1 MKLVK
6 YFLQKKAVTI
16 LLLVLILAGGL
27 FSYIKMGKLEDAPFT
42 IKQALVLTPYPGASP
57 SEVQSQVTDVL
68 EESIQSLGELYYLK
82 TENRTGLSK
91 ITVYVKKEI
100 RADEMQQLWDKLRRK
115 VNDVQSKLP
124 AGAGPSVVNDDFGD
138 VLGVFYGLTGKS
150 HTYRELEDEA
160 KIIKNELLKI
170 KDVAK
175 IEIYG
180 IQTPTIDVS
189 VSPSVMA
196 QSGITTSDIARAFE
210 AQNKVVDAGGIDAG
224 QNRLRIESTGNFYS
238 LDDIRNLTI
247 VSRSGEH
254 FRLADIAQIEE
265 SYQTPASNLM
275 RIDGNP
281 AIGIAIST
289 VPTGNVV
296 DMAEA
301 VKKRIDELSQSMPEG
316 YELTSIYDQG
326 YESAVANQGFVLNL
340 IISVLTV
347 IAILLF
353 FIGFKNG
360 TLIGSGLIFSIF
372 ATLIVMMACGIALQ
386 RMSLVAII
394 IAMGMLVDNAIVVS
408 DSALINMERGM
419 RKRVAI
425 MQACSTTALPLLA
438 ATVIA
443 ILTFLPIYYSP
454 HITGELLSSLVVVIG
469 VSLMFSWVFALT
481 QTPFF
486 IQEFVRRPRPEELKA
501 ALFDGKYYNRFRNA
515 LHWVLRHRSVTI
527 GSLAIM
533 LILSAWSF
541 KFIPK
546 VFVPALEK
554 QYFTVDMWL
563 PEGTNINET
572 DRMASSLAD
581 YIRGHEETEM
591 VSTYIGRTPPR
602 YYLSNVSFGPQS
614 NYAQI
619 LVKCK
624 TSKDSK
630 ELHALLQD
638 SIRQK
643 YPEALIK
650 VNKFELSPLT
660 EAVIEARFLGPDP
673 AVLDSLAGKAIE
685 IMRRNPK
692 VADARN
698 EWGNMSLMI
707 RPVYD
712 PVKAGALGITKAQM
726 MQSVKS
732 ISDGT
737 PVGIYRD
744 NEKKVPVLLKSEGV
758 HITDERSLGDFSVW
772 NGEHSAPLSQVTEKI
787 ETTWEFPQIRTYNR
801 QLSMAAMC
809 GVKPG
814 HTMAEVHGEI
824 RKEIEEIELPEGYT
838 FFWDAQYK
846 DQGEAMQAIAK
857 FFPLAFLMLIVI
869 LVALFS
875 NFRQP
880 VIILCILPLSLIG
893 VAIGMLLTGFDF
905 GFFPIAGWLG
915 LLGMII
921 KNVIVLLDEI
931 NIQRRNG
938 IAPYTAIIEATVSR
952 TRPVLMAATTTI
964 LGMVP
969 LLFDIAFGGMAAT
982 IIFGLTFAT
991 LLTLFV
997 TPALYA
1003 MFYKIKSNSKY
1014 ASYEKN

>member
-6 YFLQKKAVTI
+6 YFLSKKPVTI
-16 LLLVLILAGGL
+16 LLLVLVLAGGL
-27 FSYIKMGKLEDAPFT
+27 LAYVKMGKLEDAPFT

-68 EESIQSLGELYYLK
+68 EESIQALGELYYLK
-82 TENRTGLSK
+82 TENRAGLSK
-91 ITVYVKKEI
+91 ITVYVKKET

-115 VNDVQSKLP
+115 VSDVQSKLP
-124 AGAGPSVVNDDFGD
+124 EGAGPSVVNDDFGD
-138 VLGVFYGLTGKS
+138 VLGVFYGLTGS
-150 HTYRELEDEA
+150 GHSYRELEDEA
-160 KIIKNELLKI
+160 KLIKNEILKV

-175 IEIYG
+175 VEIYG
-180 IQTPTIDVS
+180 TQTPTIDIS

-196 QSGITTSDIARAFE
+196 RSGITMADIARAFE
-210 AQNKVVDAGGIDAG
+210 AQNKVVDAGGIDVG
-224 QNRLRIESTGNFYS
+224 SNRLRIESTGNFYS
-238 LDDIRNLTI
+238 LNDIRNLTI
-247 VSRSGEH
+247 VSRTGEH
-254 FRLADIAQIEE
+254 FRLADITRIEE

-275 RIDGNP
+275 RINGQP
-281 AIGIAIST
+281 AVGIAIST

-296 DMAEA
+296 DMAAA
-301 VKKRIDELSQSMPEG
+301 VKESLQQMSGSMPEG
-316 YELTSIYDQG
+316 FELVTLYDQG
-326 YESAVANQGFVLNL
+326 YESAVANQGFILNL

-347 IAILLF
+347 VAILLF

-360 TLIGSGLIFSIF
+360 LLIGSGLVFSIF
-372 ATLIVMMACGIALQ
+372 ATLIVMLCTDIALQ
-386 RMSLVAII
+386 RMSLAAII

-408 DSALINMERGM
+408 DSALVNMQRGM

-425 MQACSTTALPLLA
+425 MRACSSTALPLLA

-443 ILTFLPIYYSP
+443 ILTFLPIYFSP
-454 HITGELLSSLVVVIG
+454 HITGELLSSLVIVIG

-486 IQEFVRRPRPEELKA
+486 IQEFVRRPRPEELKS
-501 ALFDGKYYNRFRNA
+501 ALFDGKYYNMFRRS
-515 LHWVLRHRSVTI
+515 LHWVIKHRYATI
-527 GSLAIM
+527 ACMVL
-533 LILSAWSF
+533 LLVLSAWSF

-546 VFVPALEK
+546 VFVPALDK
-554 QYFTVDMWL
+554 QYFTVDVWL
-563 PEGTNINET
+563 PEGSNIDET
-572 DRMASSLAD
+572 GKLAEEMAE
-581 YIRGHEETEM
+581 YIRTHGEAEM
-591 VSTYIGRTPPR
+591 VSTFIGRTPPR
-602 YYLSNVSFGPQS
+602 YYLSNVAFGPQS
-614 NYAQI
+614 NYTQL
-619 LVKCK
+619 LVKCH
-624 TSKDSK
+624 TSEESRR
-630 ELHALLQD
+630 LNAALQD
-638 SIRQK
+638 SIRLK
-643 YPEALIK
+643 FPGPLIK

-673 AVLDSLAGKAIE
+673 AVLDSLVGQAIE

-698 EWGNMSLMI
+698 EWGNMALML

-712 PVKAGALGITKAQM
+712 PVKAGELGITKAQM

-732 ISDGT
+732 ISDGV

-744 NEKKVPVLLKSEGV
+744 NEKKVPVLLKSEGYD
-758 HITDERSLGDFSVW
+758 ITDAASLGNFSVW
-772 NGEHSAPLSQVTEKI
+772 NGERSAPLSQVTERI
-787 ETTWEFPQIRTYNR
+787 ETTWEFPQMRTYNR

-824 RKEIEEIELPEGYT
+824 RSEIEAMPLPPGYT
-838 FFWDAQYK
+838 FFWDSQYK
-846 DQGEAMQAIAK
+846 DQGEAMEAIAK
-857 FFPLAFLMLIVI
+857 YFPLAFLMLIVI
-869 LVALFS
+869 LVALFG

-880 VIILCILPLSLIG
+880 IIILCILPLSLIG
-893 VAIGMLLTGFDF
+893 VAVGMLLTGFDF

-921 KNVIVLLDEI
+921 KNVIVLIDEI
-931 NIQRRNG
+931 NIQRREG
-938 IAPYTAIIEATVSR
+938 VPAYTAVIESTVSR

-997 TPALYA
+997 TPALYIL
-1003 MFYKIKSNSKY
+1003 FYRIKINK
-1014 ASYEKN
+1014 

>member
-1 MKLVK
+1 MKLIK
-6 YFLQKKAVTI
+6 YFLQKKQVT
-16 LLLVLILAGGL
+16 LLLLFLILAGGL
-27 FSYIKMGKLEDAPFT
+27 FAYVKMGKLEDAPFT

-57 SEVQSQVTDVL
+57 SEVQQQVTDVL

-82 TENRTGLSK
+82 TENRAGLSK

-138 VLGVFYGLTGKS
+138 VLGVFYGLTGEGKS
-150 HTYRELEDEA
+150 FRELEDQA
-160 KIIKNELLKI
+160 KLIKNNLLKV

-175 IEIYG
+175 VEIYG
-180 IQTPTIDVS
+180 VQTPTIDVI

-196 QSGITTSDIARAFE
+196 RSGITTADIARAFD
-210 AQNKVVDAGGIDAG
+210 AQNKVVDAGGIEAG
-224 QNRLRIESTGNFYS
+224 TNRIRIESTGNFYS
-238 LDDIRNLTI
+238 LDDLRDLTI
-247 VSRSGEH
+247 VSRTGEH
-254 FRLADIAQIEE
+254 FRLADIARIEE
-265 SYQTPASNLM
+265 GYQTPPANFM
-275 RIDGNP
+275 RMNGEP
-281 AIGIAIST
+281 AVGIAVST

-296 DMAEA
+296 DMAAA
-301 VKKRIDELSQSMPEG
+301 VKERIDWFSAEMPE
-316 YELTSIYDQG
+316 EFDLVSVYDQG
-326 YESAVANQGFVLNL
+326 YESDVANQGFILNL
-340 IISVLTV
+340 IISVITV
-347 IAILLF
+347 VAILLF

-360 TLIGSGLIFSIF
+360 ILIGSGLVFSIF
-372 ATLIVMMACGIALQ
+372 ATLIVMLAYGIALQ
-386 RMSLVAII
+386 RMSLAAII

-408 DSALINMERGM
+408 DSALVNMQRGM

-425 MQACSTTALPLLA
+425 MRACSSTAMPLLA
-438 ATVIA
+438 ATIIA

-486 IQEFVRRPRPEELKA
+486 IQEFVRRPRTEDLKA
-501 ALFDGKYYNRFRNA
+501 ELFGGKYYDWFRRSLRMA
-515 LHWVLRHRSVTI
+515 IRWRYAVVGAMVVLMMV
-527 GSLAIM
+527 
-533 LILSAWSF
+533 SAWSF

-546 VFVPALEK
+546 VFVPALDK
-554 QYFTVDMWL
+554 QYFTLDMWL
-563 PEGTNINET
+563 PEGTRIEET
-572 DRMASSLAD
+572 DRIAADMAD
-581 YIRGHEETEM
+581 YIQSVGQTEM

-614 NYAQI
+614 NYAQL
-619 LVKCK
+619 LVKC
-624 TSKDSK
+624 TSSK
-630 ELHALLQD
+630 ESRALHAFLQD
-638 SIRQK
+638 SIHTK
-643 YPEALIK
+643 YPESLIK

-673 AVLDSLAGKAIE
+673 AVLDSLTGVAIE
-685 IMRRNPK
+685 VMRRNPK
-692 VADARN
+692 VANARN
-698 EWGNMSLMI
+698 EWGNRSLMI

-712 PVKAGALGITKAQM
+712 PVKAGALGITKASM
-726 MQSVKS
+726 MESVKS
-732 ISDGT
+732 VVDGT

-744 NEKKVPVLLKSEGV
+744 EERKVPVLLKSDEV
-758 HITDERSLGDFSVW
+758 AITDASSLSDFSVW
-772 NGEHSAPLSQVTEKI
+772 NGDRSAPLSQVTERI
-787 ETTWEFPQIRTYNR
+787 ETTWEYPQIRTYNR

-809 GVKPG
+809 GVKQG
-814 HTMAEVHGEI
+814 YTMAETHNEI
-824 RKEIEEIELPEGYT
+824 RQEIEAIQLPEGYT

-857 FFPLAFLMLIVI
+857 FFPLAFLMLIVV
-869 LVALFS
+869 LVALFG

-880 VIILCILPLSLIG
+880 LIILCVLPLSIIG
-893 VAIGMLLTGFDF
+893 IAIGLLLTGFDF

-931 NIQRRNG
+931 NVQRRDG
-938 IAPYTAIIEATVSR
+938 AQPYKAVVEATVSR

-991 LLTLFV
+991 MLTLFV
-997 TPALYA
+997 TPALYVL
-1003 MFYKIKSNSKY
+1003 FYKVKD
-1014 ASYEKN
+1014 E

>member
-6 YFLQKKAVTI
+6 YFLSKKPVTI
-16 LLLVLILAGGL
+16 LLLVLVLAGGL
-27 FSYIKMGKLEDAPFT
+27 LAYVKMGKLEDAPFT

-68 EESIQSLGELYYLK
+68 EESIQALGELYYLK
-82 TENRTGLSK
+82 TENRAGLSK
-91 ITVYVKKEI
+91 ITVYVKKET

-115 VNDVQSKLP
+115 VSDVQSKLP
-124 AGAGPSVVNDDFGD
+124 EGAGPSVVNDDFGD
-138 VLGVFYGLTGKS
+138 VLGVFYGLTGS
-150 HTYRELEDEA
+150 GHSYRELEDEA
-160 KIIKNELLKI
+160 KLIKNEILKV

-175 IEIYG
+175 VEIYG
-180 IQTPTIDVS
+180 TQTPTIDIS

-196 QSGITTSDIARAFE
+196 RSGITMADIARAFE
-210 AQNKVVDAGGIDAG
+210 AQNKVVDAGGIDVG
-224 QNRLRIESTGNFYS
+224 SNRLRIESTGNFYS

-247 VSRSGEH
+247 VSRTGEH
-254 FRLADIAQIEE
+254 FRLADITRIEE
-265 SYQTPASNLM
+265 SYQTPANNLM
-275 RIDGNP
+275 RINGQP
-281 AIGIAIST
+281 AVGIAIST

-296 DMAEA
+296 DMAAA
-301 VKKRIDELSQSMPEG
+301 VKESLQQMSGSMPEG
-316 YELTSIYDQG
+316 FELVTLYDQG
-326 YESAVANQGFVLNL
+326 YESAVANQGFILNL

-347 IAILLF
+347 VAILLF

-360 TLIGSGLIFSIF
+360 LLIGSGLVFSIF
-372 ATLIVMMACGIALQ
+372 ATLIVMLCTDIALQ
-386 RMSLVAII
+386 RMSLAAII

-408 DSALINMERGM
+408 DSALVNMQRGM

-425 MQACSTTALPLLA
+425 MRACSSTALPLLA

-443 ILTFLPIYYSP
+443 ILTFLPIYFSP
-454 HITGELLSSLVVVIG
+454 HITGELLSSLVIVIG

-486 IQEFVRRPRPEELKA
+486 IQEFVRRPRPEELKS
-501 ALFDGKYYNRFRNA
+501 ALFDGKYYNMFRRS
-515 LHWVLRHRSVTI
+515 LRWVIKHRYATI
-527 GSLAIM
+527 ACMVL
-533 LILSAWSF
+533 LLVLSAWSF

-546 VFVPALEK
+546 VFVPALDK
-554 QYFTVDMWL
+554 QYFTVDVWL
-563 PEGTNINET
+563 PEGSNIDET
-572 DRMASSLAD
+572 GKLAEEMAA
-581 YIRGHEETEM
+581 YIRTHGEAEM
-591 VSTYIGRTPPR
+591 VSTFIGRTPPR
-602 YYLSNVSFGPQS
+602 YYLSNVAFGPQS
-614 NYAQI
+614 NYTQL
-619 LVKCK
+619 LVKCH
-624 TSKDSK
+624 TSEESRR
-630 ELHALLQD
+630 LNAALQD
-638 SIRQK
+638 SIRLK
-643 YPEALIK
+643 FPGPLIK

-673 AVLDSLAGKAIE
+673 AVLDSLVGQAIE

-698 EWGNMSLMI
+698 EWGNMALML

-712 PVKAGALGITKAQM
+712 PVKAGELGITKAQM

-732 ISDGT
+732 ISDGV

-744 NEKKVPVLLKSEGV
+744 NEKKVPVLLKSEGYD
-758 HITDERSLGDFSVW
+758 ITDAASLGNFSVW
-772 NGEHSAPLSQVTEKI
+772 NGERSAPLSQVTERI
-787 ETTWEFPQIRTYNR
+787 ETTWEFPQMRTYNR

-824 RKEIEEIELPEGYT
+824 RSEIEAMPLPPGYT
-838 FFWDAQYK
+838 FFWDSQYK
-846 DQGEAMQAIAK
+846 DQGEAMEAIAK
-857 FFPLAFLMLIVI
+857 YFPLAFLMLIVI
-869 LVALFS
+869 LVALFG

-880 VIILCILPLSLIG
+880 IIILCILPLSLIG
-893 VAIGMLLTGFDF
+893 VAVGMLLTGFDF

-921 KNVIVLLDEI
+921 KNVIVLIDEI
-931 NIQRRNG
+931 NIQRREG
-938 IAPYTAIIEATVSR
+938 VPAYTAVIESTVSR

-997 TPALYA
+997 TPALYIL
-1003 MFYKIKSNSKY
+1003 FYRIKINK
-1014 ASYEKN
+1014 

>member
-6 YFLQKKAVTI
+6 YFLSKKPVTI
-16 LLLVLILAGGL
+16 LLLVLVLAGGL
-27 FSYIKMGKLEDAPFT
+27 LAYVKMGKLEDAPFT

-68 EESIQSLGELYYLK
+68 EESIQALGELYYLK
-82 TENRTGLSK
+82 TENRAGLSK
-91 ITVYVKKEI
+91 ITVYVKKET

-115 VNDVQSKLP
+115 VSDVQSKLP
-124 AGAGPSVVNDDFGD
+124 EGAGPSVVNDDFGD
-138 VLGVFYGLTGKS
+138 VLGVFYGLTGS
-150 HTYRELEDEA
+150 GHSYRELEDEA
-160 KIIKNELLKI
+160 KLIKNEILKV

-175 IEIYG
+175 VEIYG
-180 IQTPTIDVS
+180 TQTPTIDIS

-196 QSGITTSDIARAFE
+196 RSGITMADIARAFE
-210 AQNKVVDAGGIDAG
+210 AQNKVVDAGGIDVG
-224 QNRLRIESTGNFYS
+224 SNRLRIESTGNFYS

-247 VSRSGEH
+247 VSRTGEH
-254 FRLADIAQIEE
+254 FRLADITRIEE

-275 RIDGNP
+275 RINGQP
-281 AIGIAIST
+281 AVGIAIST

-296 DMAEA
+296 DMAAA
-301 VKKRIDELSQSMPEG
+301 VKESLQQMSGSMPEG
-316 YELTSIYDQG
+316 FELVTLYDQG
-326 YESAVANQGFVLNL
+326 YESAVANQGFILNL

-347 IAILLF
+347 VAILLF

-360 TLIGSGLIFSIF
+360 LLIGSGLVFSIF
-372 ATLIVMMACGIALQ
+372 ATLIVMLCTDIALQ
-386 RMSLVAII
+386 RMSLAAII

-408 DSALINMERGM
+408 DSALVNMQRGM

-425 MQACSTTALPLLA
+425 MRACSSTALPLLA

-443 ILTFLPIYYSP
+443 ILTFLPIYFSP
-454 HITGELLSSLVVVIG
+454 HITGELLSSLVIVIG

-486 IQEFVRRPRPEELKA
+486 IQEFVRRPRPEELKS
-501 ALFDGKYYNRFRNA
+501 ALFDGKYYNMFRRS
-515 LHWVLRHRSVTI
+515 LHWVIKHRYATI
-527 GSLAIM
+527 ACMVL
-533 LILSAWSF
+533 LLVLSAWSF

-546 VFVPALEK
+546 VFVPALDK
-554 QYFTVDMWL
+554 QYFTVDVWL
-563 PEGTNINET
+563 PEGSNIDET
-572 DRMASSLAD
+572 GKLAEEMAE
-581 YIRGHEETEM
+581 YIRTHGEAEM
-591 VSTYIGRTPPR
+591 VSTFIGRTPPR
-602 YYLSNVSFGPQS
+602 YYLSNVAFGPQS
-614 NYAQI
+614 NYTQL
-619 LVKCK
+619 LVKCH
-624 TSKDSK
+624 TSEESRR
-630 ELHALLQD
+630 LNAALQD
-638 SIRQK
+638 SIRLK
-643 YPEALIK
+643 FPGPLIK

-673 AVLDSLAGKAIE
+673 AVLDSLVGQAIE

-698 EWGNMSLMI
+698 EWGNMALML

-712 PVKAGALGITKAQM
+712 PVKAGELGITKAQM

-732 ISDGT
+732 ISDGV

-744 NEKKVPVLLKSEGV
+744 NEKKVPVLLKSEGYD
-758 HITDERSLGDFSVW
+758 ITDAASLGNFSVW
-772 NGEHSAPLSQVTEKI
+772 NGERSAPLSQVTERI
-787 ETTWEFPQIRTYNR
+787 ETTWEFPQMRTYNR

-824 RKEIEEIELPEGYT
+824 RSEIEAMPLPPGYT
-838 FFWDAQYK
+838 FFWDSQYK
-846 DQGEAMQAIAK
+846 DQGEAMEAIAK
-857 FFPLAFLMLIVI
+857 YFPLAFLMLIVI
-869 LVALFS
+869 LVALFG

-880 VIILCILPLSLIG
+880 IIILCILPLSLIG
-893 VAIGMLLTGFDF
+893 VAVGMLLTGFDF

>member
-6 YFLQKKAVTI
+6 YFLSKKPVTI
-16 LLLVLILAGGL
+16 LLLVLVLAGGL
-27 FSYIKMGKLEDAPFT
+27 LAYVKMGKLEDAPFT

-68 EESIQSLGELYYLK
+68 EESIQALGELYYLK
-82 TENRTGLSK
+82 TENRAGLSK
-91 ITVYVKKEI
+91 ITVYVKKET

-115 VNDVQSKLP
+115 VSDVQSKLP
-124 AGAGPSVVNDDFGD
+124 EGAGPSVVNDDFGD
-138 VLGVFYGLTGKS
+138 VLGVFYGLTGS
-150 HTYRELEDEA
+150 GHSYRELEDEA
-160 KIIKNELLKI
+160 KLIKNEILKV

-175 IEIYG
+175 VEIYG
-180 IQTPTIDVS
+180 TQTPTIDIS

-196 QSGITTSDIARAFE
+196 RSGITMADIARAFE
-210 AQNKVVDAGGIDAG
+210 AQNKVVDAGGIDVG
-224 QNRLRIESTGNFYS
+224 SNRLRIESTGNFYS

-247 VSRSGEH
+247 VSRTGEH
-254 FRLADIAQIEE
+254 FRLADITRIEE

-275 RIDGNP
+275 RINGQP
-281 AIGIAIST
+281 AVGIAIST

-296 DMAEA
+296 DMAAA
-301 VKKRIDELSQSMPEG
+301 VKESLQQMSGSMPEG
-316 YELTSIYDQG
+316 FELVTLYDQG
-326 YESAVANQGFVLNL
+326 YESAVANQGFILNL

-347 IAILLF
+347 VAILLF

-360 TLIGSGLIFSIF
+360 LLIGSGLVFSIF
-372 ATLIVMMACGIALQ
+372 ATLIVMLCTDIALQ
-386 RMSLVAII
+386 RMSLAAII

-408 DSALINMERGM
+408 DSALVNMQRGM

-425 MQACSTTALPLLA
+425 MRACSSTALPLLA

-443 ILTFLPIYYSP
+443 ILTFLPIYFSP
-454 HITGELLSSLVVVIG
+454 HITGELLSSLVIVIG

-486 IQEFVRRPRPEELKA
+486 IQEFVRRPRPEELKS
-501 ALFDGKYYNRFRNA
+501 ALFDGKYYNMFRRS
-515 LHWVLRHRSVTI
+515 LHWVIKHRYATI
-527 GSLAIM
+527 ACMVL
-533 LILSAWSF
+533 LLVLSAWSF

-546 VFVPALEK
+546 VFVPALDK
-554 QYFTVDMWL
+554 QYFTVDVWL
-563 PEGTNINET
+563 PEGSNIDET
-572 DRMASSLAD
+572 GKLAEEMAE
-581 YIRGHEETEM
+581 YIRTHGEAEM
-591 VSTYIGRTPPR
+591 VSTFIGRTPPR
-602 YYLSNVSFGPQS
+602 YYLSNVAFGPQS
-614 NYAQI
+614 NYTQL
-619 LVKCK
+619 LVKCH
-624 TSKDSK
+624 TSEESRR
-630 ELHALLQD
+630 LNAALQD
-638 SIRQK
+638 SIRLK
-643 YPEALIK
+643 FPGPLIK

-673 AVLDSLAGKAIE
+673 AVLDSLVGQAIE

-698 EWGNMSLMI
+698 EWGNMALML

-712 PVKAGALGITKAQM
+712 PVKAGELGITKAQM

-732 ISDGT
+732 ISDGV
-737 PVGIYRD
+737 PVGIYMD
-744 NEKKVPVLLKSEGV
+744 NEKKVPVLLKSEGYD
-758 HITDERSLGDFSVW
+758 ITDAASLGNFSVW
-772 NGEHSAPLSQVTEKI
+772 NGERSAPLSQVTERI
-787 ETTWEFPQIRTYNR
+787 ETTWEFPQMRTYNR

-824 RKEIEEIELPEGYT
+824 RSEIEAMPLPPGYT
-838 FFWDAQYK
+838 FFWDSQYK
-846 DQGEAMQAIAK
+846 DQGEAMEAIAK
-857 FFPLAFLMLIVI
+857 YFPLAFLMLIVI
-869 LVALFS
+869 LVALFG

-880 VIILCILPLSLIG
+880 IIILCILPLSLIG
-893 VAIGMLLTGFDF
+893 VAVGMLLTGFDF

-921 KNVIVLLDEI
+921 KNVIVLIDEI
-931 NIQRRNG
+931 NIQRREG
-938 IAPYTAIIEATVSR
+938 VPAYTAVIESTVSR

-997 TPALYA
+997 TPALYIL
-1003 MFYKIKSNSKY
+1003 FYRIKINK
-1014 ASYEKN
+1014 

>member
-6 YFLQKKAVTI
+6 YFLSKKPVTI
-16 LLLVLILAGGL
+16 LLLVLVLAGGL
-27 FSYIKMGKLEDAPFT
+27 LAYVKMGKLEDAPFT

-68 EESIQSLGELYYLK
+68 EESIQALGELYYLK
-82 TENRTGLSK
+82 TENRAGLSK
-91 ITVYVKKEI
+91 ITVYVKKET

-115 VNDVQSKLP
+115 VSDVQSKLP
-124 AGAGPSVVNDDFGD
+124 EGAGPSVVNDDFGD
-138 VLGVFYGLTGKS
+138 VLGVFYGLTGS
-150 HTYRELEDEA
+150 GHSYRELEDEA
-160 KIIKNELLKI
+160 KLIKNEILKV

-175 IEIYG
+175 VEIYG
-180 IQTPTIDVS
+180 TQTPTIDIS

-196 QSGITTSDIARAFE
+196 RSGITMADIARAFE
-210 AQNKVVDAGGIDAG
+210 AQNKVVDAGGIDVG
-224 QNRLRIESTGNFYS
+224 SNRLRIESTGNFYS

-247 VSRSGEH
+247 VSRTGEH
-254 FRLADIAQIEE
+254 FRLADITRIEE

-275 RIDGNP
+275 RINGQP
-281 AIGIAIST
+281 AVGIAIST

-296 DMAEA
+296 DMAAA
-301 VKKRIDELSQSMPEG
+301 VKESLQQMSGSMPEG
-316 YELTSIYDQG
+316 FELVTLYDQG
-326 YESAVANQGFVLNL
+326 YESAVANQGFILNL

-347 IAILLF
+347 VAILLF

-360 TLIGSGLIFSIF
+360 LLIGSGLVFSIF
-372 ATLIVMMACGIALQ
+372 ATLIVMLCTDIALQ
-386 RMSLVAII
+386 RMSLAAII

-408 DSALINMERGM
+408 DSALVNMQRGM

-425 MQACSTTALPLLA
+425 MRACSSTALPLLA

-443 ILTFLPIYYSP
+443 ILTFLPIYFSP
-454 HITGELLSSLVVVIG
+454 HITGELLSSLVIVIG

-486 IQEFVRRPRPEELKA
+486 IQEFVRRPRPEELKST
-501 ALFDGKYYNRFRNA
+501 LFDGKYYNMFRRS
-515 LHWVLRHRSVTI
+515 LHWVIKHRYATI
-527 GSLAIM
+527 ACMVL
-533 LILSAWSF
+533 LLVLSAWSS

-546 VFVPALEK
+546 VFVPALDK
-554 QYFTVDMWL
+554 QYFTVDVWL
-563 PEGTNINET
+563 PEGSNIDET
-572 DRMASSLAD
+572 GKLAEEMAA
-581 YIRGHEETEM
+581 YIRTHGEAEM
-591 VSTYIGRTPPR
+591 VSTFIGRTPPR
-602 YYLSNVSFGPQS
+602 YYLSNVAFGPQS
-614 NYAQI
+614 NYTQL
-619 LVKCK
+619 LVKCH
-624 TSKDSK
+624 TSEESRR
-630 ELHALLQD
+630 LNAALQD
-638 SIRQK
+638 SIRLK
-643 YPEALIK
+643 FPGPLIK

-673 AVLDSLAGKAIE
+673 AVLDSLVGQAIE

-698 EWGNMSLMI
+698 EWGNMALML

-712 PVKAGALGITKAQM
+712 PVKAGELGITKAQM

-732 ISDGT
+732 ISDGV

-744 NEKKVPVLLKSEGV
+744 NEKKVPVLLKSEGYD
-758 HITDERSLGDFSVW
+758 ITDAASLGNFSVW
-772 NGEHSAPLSQVTEKI
+772 NGERSAPLSQVTERI
-787 ETTWEFPQIRTYNR
+787 ETTWEFPQMRTYNR

-824 RKEIEEIELPEGYT
+824 RSEIEAMPLPPGYT
-838 FFWDAQYK
+838 FFWDSQYK
-846 DQGEAMQAIAK
+846 DQGEAMEAIAK
-857 FFPLAFLMLIVI
+857 YFPLAFLMLIVI
-869 LVALFS
+869 LVALFG

-880 VIILCILPLSLIG
+880 IIILCILPLSLIG
-893 VAIGMLLTGFDF
+893 VAVGMLLTGFDF

-921 KNVIVLLDEI
+921 KNVIVLIDEI
-931 NIQRRNG
+931 NIQRREG
-938 IAPYTAIIEATVSR
+938 VPAYTAVIESTVSR

-997 TPALYA
+997 TPALYIL
-1003 MFYKIKSNSKY
+1003 FYRIKINK
-1014 ASYEKN
+1014 

>member
-150 HTYRELEDEA
+150 HTYRELENEA

-386 RMSLVAII
+386 RMSLAAII

-515 LHWVLRHRSVTI
+515 LTL
-527 GSLAIM
+527 GA
-533 LILSAWSF
+533 
-541 KFIPK
+541 
-546 VFVPALEK
+546 
-554 QYFTVDMWL
+554 
-563 PEGTNINET
+563 
-572 DRMASSLAD
+572 
-581 YIRGHEETEM
+581 
-591 VSTYIGRTPPR
+591 PP
-602 YYLSNVSFGPQS
+602 
-614 NYAQI
+614 
-619 LVKCK
+619 
-624 TSKDSK
+624 
-630 ELHALLQD
+630 
-638 SIRQK
+638 
-643 YPEALIK
+643 
-650 VNKFELSPLT
+650 
-660 EAVIEARFLGPDP
+660 
-673 AVLDSLAGKAIE
+673 
-685 IMRRNPK
+685 
-692 VADARN
+692 
-698 EWGNMSLMI
+698 
-707 RPVYD
+707 
-712 PVKAGALGITKAQM
+712 
-726 MQSVKS
+726 
-732 ISDGT
+732 
-737 PVGIYRD
+737 PVGHHR
-744 NEKKVPVLLKSEGV
+744 
-758 HITDERSLGDFSVW
+758 
-772 NGEHSAPLSQVTEKI
+772 
-787 ETTWEFPQIRTYNR
+787 
-801 QLSMAAMC
+801 
-809 GVKPG
+809 
-814 HTMAEVHGEI
+814 
-824 RKEIEEIELPEGYT
+824 
-838 FFWDAQYK
+838 
-846 DQGEAMQAIAK
+846 
-857 FFPLAFLMLIVI
+857 
-869 LVALFS
+869 
-875 NFRQP
+875 
-880 VIILCILPLSLIG
+880 
-893 VAIGMLLTGFDF
+893 LTGHYAD
-905 GFFPIAGWLG
+905 
-915 LLGMII
+915 
-921 KNVIVLLDEI
+921 
-931 NIQRRNG
+931 
-938 IAPYTAIIEATVSR
+938 
-952 TRPVLMAATTTI
+952 
-964 LGMVP
+964 
-969 LLFDIAFGGMAAT
+969 
-982 IIFGLTFAT
+982 T
-991 LLTLFV
+991 LCLEFQI
-997 TPALYA
+997 Y
-1003 MFYKIKSNSKY
+1003 S
-1014 ASYEKN
+1014 

>member
-386 RMSLVAII
+386 RMSLAAII

-515 LHWVLRHRSVTI
+515 LTL
-527 GSLAIM
+527 GA
-533 LILSAWSF
+533 
-541 KFIPK
+541 
-546 VFVPALEK
+546 
-554 QYFTVDMWL
+554 
-563 PEGTNINET
+563 
-572 DRMASSLAD
+572 
-581 YIRGHEETEM
+581 
-591 VSTYIGRTPPR
+591 PP
-602 YYLSNVSFGPQS
+602 
-614 NYAQI
+614 
-619 LVKCK
+619 
-624 TSKDSK
+624 
-630 ELHALLQD
+630 
-638 SIRQK
+638 
-643 YPEALIK
+643 
-650 VNKFELSPLT
+650 
-660 EAVIEARFLGPDP
+660 
-673 AVLDSLAGKAIE
+673 
-685 IMRRNPK
+685 
-692 VADARN
+692 
-698 EWGNMSLMI
+698 
-707 RPVYD
+707 
-712 PVKAGALGITKAQM
+712 
-726 MQSVKS
+726 
-732 ISDGT
+732 
-737 PVGIYRD
+737 PVGHHR
-744 NEKKVPVLLKSEGV
+744 
-758 HITDERSLGDFSVW
+758 
-772 NGEHSAPLSQVTEKI
+772 
-787 ETTWEFPQIRTYNR
+787 
-801 QLSMAAMC
+801 
-809 GVKPG
+809 
-814 HTMAEVHGEI
+814 
-824 RKEIEEIELPEGYT
+824 
-838 FFWDAQYK
+838 
-846 DQGEAMQAIAK
+846 
-857 FFPLAFLMLIVI
+857 
-869 LVALFS
+869 
-875 NFRQP
+875 
-880 VIILCILPLSLIG
+880 
-893 VAIGMLLTGFDF
+893 LTGHYAD
-905 GFFPIAGWLG
+905 
-915 LLGMII
+915 
-921 KNVIVLLDEI
+921 
-931 NIQRRNG
+931 
-938 IAPYTAIIEATVSR
+938 
-952 TRPVLMAATTTI
+952 
-964 LGMVP
+964 
-969 LLFDIAFGGMAAT
+969 
-982 IIFGLTFAT
+982 T
-991 LLTLFV
+991 LCLEFQI
-997 TPALYA
+997 Y
-1003 MFYKIKSNSKY
+1003 S
-1014 ASYEKN
+1014 

>member
-16 LLLVLILAGGL
+16 LLLILILAGGL

-68 EESIQSLGELYYLK
+68 EESIQSMGELYYLK
-82 TENRTGLSK
+82 TENRSGLSK

-115 VNDVQSKLP
+115 VNDVQGKLP
-124 AGAGPSVVNDDFGD
+124 AGAEPSVVNDDFGD
-138 VLGVFYGLTGKS
+138 VLGVFYGLTGNG

-160 KIIKNELLKI
+160 KIIKNELLKV

-175 IEIYG
+175 VEIYG

-196 QSGITTSDIARAFE
+196 QSGVTISDIARAFE

-238 LDDIRNLTI
+238 LDDISNLTI

-254 FRLADIAQIEE
+254 FRLADIAHIEE

-281 AIGIAIST
+281 AIGVAIST

-296 DMAEA
+296 DMAKA
-301 VKKRIDELSQSMPEG
+301 VKDRIDELSQSMPEG

-326 YESAVANQGFVLNL
+326 YESDVANQGFILNL

-360 TLIGSGLIFSIF
+360 ILIGSGLIFSIF

-386 RMSLVAII
+386 RMSLAAII

-425 MQACSTTALPLLA
+425 MRACSATALPLLA

-486 IQEFVRRPRPEELKA
+486 IQEFARRPRPEELKTS
-501 ALFDGKYYNRFRNA
+501 LFDGKYYNHFRNA

-527 GSLAIM
+527 SSLVVM

-546 VFVPALEK
+546 VFVPALDK
-554 QYFTVDMWL
+554 QYFTIDMWL

-581 YIRGHEETEM
+581 YIRGHKETEM

-602 YYLSNVSFGPQS
+602 YYLSNVAFGPQS

-619 LVKCK
+619 LVKCN
-624 TSKDSK
+624 SS
-630 ELHALLQD
+630 EESRQLHTLLQD

-643 YPEALIK
+643 YPEPLIK

-698 EWGNMSLMI
+698 EWGNMNLMI

-758 HITDERSLGDFSVW
+758 HITDAQSLGDFSVW

-787 ETTWEFPQIRTYNR
+787 ETTWEFPQMRTYNR

-824 RKEIEEIELPEGYT
+824 RKEIEAIELPKGYT
-838 FFWDAQYK
+838 FFWDAQHK

-869 LVALFS
+869 LVALFG

-880 VIILCILPLSLIG
+880 VIILCVLPLSLIG
-893 VAIGMLLTGFDF
+893 VAAGMLLTGFDF

-931 NIQRRNG
+931 NIQRRSG
-938 IAPYTAIIEATVSR
+938 IVPYTAIIEATVSR

-969 LLFDIAFGGMAAT
+969 LLFDIAFGGMAAA

-1003 MFYKIKSNSKY
+1003 MFYKIK
-1014 ASYEKN
+1014 

>member
-6 YFLQKKAVTI
+6 YFLQKKSVTL

-57 SEVQSQVTDVL
+57 SEVQSQVTDIL
-68 EESIQSLGELYYLK
+68 EESIQSLSELYYLK
-82 TENRTGLSK
+82 TENRAGLSK
-91 ITVYVKKEI
+91 ITVYVKKET

-124 AGAGPSVVNDDFGD
+124 DGAGPSVVNDDFGD
-138 VLGVFYGLTGKS
+138 VLGVFYGLTGNG

-160 KIIKNELLKI
+160 KIIKNELLKV

-175 IEIYG
+175 VEIYG
-180 IQTPTIDVS
+180 VQTPTIDVS

-196 QSGITTSDIARAFE
+196 QSGITTSDIVRAFE

-275 RIDGNP
+275 RINDQP

-296 DMAEA
+296 DMAKA
-301 VKKRIDELSQSMPEG
+301 VKDRIDKLSQSMPEG

-326 YESAVANQGFVLNL
+326 YESDVANQGFILNL

-386 RMSLVAII
+386 RMSLAAII

-425 MQACSTTALPLLA
+425 MRACSATALPLLA

-501 ALFDGKYYNRFRNA
+501 ALFDGKYYNRFRNS
-515 LHWVLRHRSVTI
+515 LHWVLCHRSVTI
-527 GSLAIM
+527 GSLVVM

-546 VFVPALEK
+546 VFVPALDK

-572 DRMASSLAD
+572 DRMASNLAN

-602 YYLSNVSFGPQS
+602 YYLSNVAFGPQS

-624 TSKDSK
+624 TSQESRK
-630 ELHALLQD
+630 LHALLQD
-638 SIRQK
+638 SIRQQ
-643 YPEALIK
+643 YPEPLIK

-673 AVLDSLAGKAIE
+673 AVLDSLTGKAIE

-707 RPVYD
+707 RPVYY

-732 ISDGT
+732 VSDGT
-737 PVGIYRD
+737 PIGIYRD

-758 HITDERSLGDFSVW
+758 HITDVQSLGDFPVW

-824 RKEIEEIELPEGYT
+824 REEIEAIELPEGYS

-857 FFPLAFLMLIVI
+857 FFPLAFLMLVVI
-869 LVALFS
+869 LVALFG

-880 VIILCILPLSLIG
+880 IIILCILPLSLIG
-893 VAIGMLLTGFDF
+893 VAVGMLLTGFDF

-938 IAPYTAIIEATVSR
+938 VAPYTAVVEATVSR

-991 LLTLFV
+991 LLTLFI
-997 TPALYA
+997 TPTLYA
-1003 MFYKIKSNSKY
+1003 MFYKIK
-1014 ASYEKN
+1014 

>member
-6 YFLQKKAVTI
+6 YFLSKKPVTI
-16 LLLVLILAGGL
+16 LLLVLVLAGGL
-27 FSYIKMGKLEDAPFT
+27 LAYVKMGKLEDAPFT

-68 EESIQSLGELYYLK
+68 EESIQALGELYYLK
-82 TENRTGLSK
+82 TENRAGLSK
-91 ITVYVKKEI
+91 ITVYVKKET

-115 VNDVQSKLP
+115 VSDVQSKLP
-124 AGAGPSVVNDDFGD
+124 EGAGPSVVNDDFGD
-138 VLGVFYGLTGKS
+138 VLGVFYGLTGS
-150 HTYRELEDEA
+150 GHSYRELEDEA
-160 KIIKNELLKI
+160 KLIKNEILKV

-175 IEIYG
+175 VEIYG
-180 IQTPTIDVS
+180 TQTPTIDIS

-196 QSGITTSDIARAFE
+196 RSGITMADIARAFE
-210 AQNKVVDAGGIDAG
+210 AQNKVVDAGGIDVG
-224 QNRLRIESTGNFYS
+224 SNRLRIESTGNFYS

-247 VSRSGEH
+247 VSRTGEH
-254 FRLADIAQIEE
+254 FRLADITRIEE

-275 RIDGNP
+275 RINGQP
-281 AIGIAIST
+281 AVGIAIST

-296 DMAEA
+296 DMAAA
-301 VKKRIDELSQSMPEG
+301 VKESLQQMSGSMPEG
-316 YELTSIYDQG
+316 FELVTLYDQG
-326 YESAVANQGFVLNL
+326 YESAVANQGFILNL

-347 IAILLF
+347 VAILLF

-360 TLIGSGLIFSIF
+360 LLIGSGLVFSIF
-372 ATLIVMMACGIALQ
+372 ATLIVMLCTDIALQ
-386 RMSLVAII
+386 RMSLAAII

-408 DSALINMERGM
+408 DSALVNMQRGM

-425 MQACSTTALPLLA
+425 MRACSSTALPLLA
-438 ATVIA
+438 ATIIA
-443 ILTFLPIYYSP
+443 ILTFLPIYFSP
-454 HITGELLSSLVVVIG
+454 HITGELLSSLVIVIG

-486 IQEFVRRPRPEELKA
+486 IQEFVRRPRPEELKS
-501 ALFDGKYYNRFRNA
+501 ALFDGKYYNMFRRS
-515 LHWVLRHRSVTI
+515 LHWVIKHRYATI
-527 GSLAIM
+527 ACMVL
-533 LILSAWSF
+533 LLVLSAWSF

-546 VFVPALEK
+546 VFVPALDK
-554 QYFTVDMWL
+554 QYFTVDVWL
-563 PEGTNINET
+563 PEGSNIDET
-572 DRMASSLAD
+572 GKLAEEMAE
-581 YIRGHEETEM
+581 YIRTHGEAEM
-591 VSTYIGRTPPR
+591 VSTFIGRTPPR
-602 YYLSNVSFGPQS
+602 YYLSNVAFGPQS
-614 NYAQI
+614 NYTQL
-619 LVKCK
+619 LVKCH
-624 TSKDSK
+624 TSEESRR
-630 ELHALLQD
+630 LNAALQD
-638 SIRQK
+638 SIRLK
-643 YPEALIK
+643 FPGPLIK

-673 AVLDSLAGKAIE
+673 AVLDSLVGQAIE

-698 EWGNMSLMI
+698 EWGNMALML

-712 PVKAGALGITKAQM
+712 PVKAGELGITKAQM

-732 ISDGT
+732 ISDGV

-744 NEKKVPVLLKSEGV
+744 NEKKVPVLLKSEGYD
-758 HITDERSLGDFSVW
+758 ITDAASLGNFSVW
-772 NGEHSAPLSQVTEKI
+772 NGERSAPLSQVTERI
-787 ETTWEFPQIRTYNR
+787 ETTWEFPQMRTYNR

-824 RKEIEEIELPEGYT
+824 RSEIEAMPLPPGYT
-838 FFWDAQYK
+838 FFWDSQYK
-846 DQGEAMQAIAK
+846 DQGEAMEAIAK
-857 FFPLAFLMLIVI
+857 YFPLAFLMLIVI
-869 LVALFS
+869 LVALFG

-880 VIILCILPLSLIG
+880 IIILCILPLSLIG
-893 VAIGMLLTGFDF
+893 VAVGMLLTGFDF

-921 KNVIVLLDEI
+921 KNVIVLIDEI
-931 NIQRRNG
+931 NIQRREG
-938 IAPYTAIIEATVSR
+938 VPAYTAVIESTVSR

-997 TPALYA
+997 TPALYIL
-1003 MFYKIKSNSKY
+1003 FYRIKINK
-1014 ASYEKN
+1014 

>member
-6 YFLQKKAVTI
+6 YFLQKKSVTL

-57 SEVQSQVTDVL
+57 SEVQSQVTDIL
-68 EESIQSLGELYYLK
+68 EESIQSLSELYYLK
-82 TENRTGLSK
+82 TENRAGLSK
-91 ITVYVKKEI
+91 ITVYVKKET

-124 AGAGPSVVNDDFGD
+124 DGAGPSVVNDDFGD
-138 VLGVFYGLTGKS
+138 VLGVFYGLTGNG

-160 KIIKNELLKI
+160 KIIKNELLKV

-175 IEIYG
+175 VEIYG
-180 IQTPTIDVS
+180 VQTPTIDVS

-196 QSGITTSDIARAFE
+196 QSGITTSDIVRAFE

-275 RIDGNP
+275 RINAQP

-296 DMAEA
+296 DMAKA
-301 VKKRIDELSQSMPEG
+301 VKDRIDKLSQSMPEG

-326 YESAVANQGFVLNL
+326 YESDVANQGFILNL

-386 RMSLVAII
+386 RMSLAAII

-425 MQACSTTALPLLA
+425 MRACSATALPLLA

-501 ALFDGKYYNRFRNA
+501 ALFDGKYYNRFRNS
-515 LHWVLRHRSVTI
+515 LHWVLCHRSVTI
-527 GSLAIM
+527 GSLVVM

-546 VFVPALEK
+546 VFVPALDK

-572 DRMASSLAD
+572 DRMASNLAN

-602 YYLSNVSFGPQS
+602 YYLSNVAFGPQS

-624 TSKDSK
+624 TSQESRK
-630 ELHALLQD
+630 LHALLQD
-638 SIRQK
+638 SIRQQ
-643 YPEALIK
+643 YPEPLIK

-673 AVLDSLAGKAIE
+673 AVLDSLTGKAIE

-732 ISDGT
+732 VSDGT
-737 PVGIYRD
+737 PIGIYRD

-758 HITDERSLGDFSVW
+758 HITDVQSLGDFPVW

-824 RKEIEEIELPEGYT
+824 REEIEAIELPEGYS

-857 FFPLAFLMLIVI
+857 FFPLAFLMLVVI
-869 LVALFS
+869 LVALFG

-880 VIILCILPLSLIG
+880 IIFLCILPLSLIG
-893 VAIGMLLTGFDF
+893 VAVGMLLTGFDF

-938 IAPYTAIIEATVSR
+938 VAPYTAVVEATVSR

-991 LLTLFV
+991 LLTLFI
-997 TPALYA
+997 TPTLYA
-1003 MFYKIKSNSKY
+1003 MFYKIK
-1014 ASYEKN
+1014 

>member
-1 MKLVK
+1 MKFVK
-6 YFLQKKAVTI
+6 YFLQKRSVTI
-16 LLLVLILAGGL
+16 LLLILILGGGL
-27 FSYIKMGKLEDAPFT
+27 LAYVKMGKLEDAPFT
-42 IKQALVLTPYPGASP
+42 IKQALVMTPYPGASP

-82 TENRTGLSK
+82 TENRAGLSK

-100 RADEMQQLWDKLRRK
+100 RAEEMQQLWDKLRRK
-115 VNDVQSKLP
+115 VNNVQSKLP

-138 VLGVFYGLTGKS
+138 VLGVFYGLTGEGYS
-150 HTYRELEDEA
+150 YRELEDQA
-160 KIIKNELLKI
+160 KLIKNELLKV

-175 IEIYG
+175 VEIYG
-180 IQTPTIDVS
+180 VQSPTIDVIL
-189 VSPSVMA
+189 SPSVMA
-196 QSGITTSDIARAFE
+196 RSGITTADISRAFD
-210 AQNKVVDAGGIDAG
+210 AQNRVVAAGGIDAG
-224 QNRLRIESTGNFYS
+224 VNRIRIESTGNFYS
-238 LDDIRNLTI
+238 LDDIRDMTI
-247 VSRSGEH
+247 VSRTGEH
-254 FRLADIAQIEE
+254 FRLADIAKVKE
-265 SYQTPASNLM
+265 SYQNPPSNKM
-275 RIDGNP
+275 RIDGKP

-301 VKKRIDELSQSMPEG
+301 VKVKIDEFIEIMPEG
-316 YELTSIYDQG
+316 YELQTIYDQG
-326 YESAVANQGFVLNL
+326 YESAVANQGFIWNL
-340 IISVLTV
+340 IISVVTV

-360 TLIGSGLIFSIF
+360 ILIGSGLVFSIF
-372 ATLIVMMACGIALQ
+372 ATLIVMLSQGIALQ
-386 RMSLVAII
+386 RMSLAAII
-394 IAMGMLVDNAIVVS
+394 IDNAIVVS
-408 DSALINMERGM
+408 DSALVNMQRGM

-425 MQACSTTALPLLA
+425 LRACSSTALPLLA

-486 IQEFVRRPRPEELKA
+486 IQEFVRRPRPNELKA
-501 ALFDGKYYNRFRNA
+501 TLFAGKYYDKFRA
-515 LHWVLRHRSVTI
+515 SLRWVIRRRYATVGCMVVMLV
-527 GSLAIM
+527 LA
-533 LILSAWSF
+533 AWSF

-546 VFVPALEK
+546 VFVPALDK
-554 QYFTVDMWL
+554 QYFTLDMWL
-563 PEGTNINET
+563 PEGTQIEET
-572 DRMASSLAD
+572 DRIAMEMAS
-581 YIRGHEETEM
+581 YIQEQEETEM

-624 TSKDSK
+624 TSKLSRQ
-630 ELHALLQD
+630 LHARLQD
-638 SIRQK
+638 SIPVK
-643 YPEALIK
+643 YPEPLVK

-673 AVLDSLAGKAIE
+673 AVLDSLAGQAIE

-698 EWGNMSLMI
+698 EWGNMTMMI
-707 RPVYD
+707 RPIYD
-712 PVKAGALGITKAQM
+712 PVKAGALGITKASM
-726 MQSVKS
+726 MESVKS
-732 ISDGT
+732 INDGL

-744 NEKKVPVLLKSEGV
+744 DEKKVPVLLKSGNIE
-758 HITDERSLGDFSVW
+758 IMDANSLGDFSIW
-772 NGEHSAPLSQVTEKI
+772 NGEKSAPLSQVTEQI

-824 RKEIEEIELPEGYT
+824 RKEIENIQLPEGYT

-846 DQGEAMQAIAK
+846 DQGEAMQAVAK
-857 FFPLAFLMLIVI
+857 YFPLAFLALVVI
-869 LVALFS
+869 LVALFG
-875 NFRQP
+875 NFREP
-880 VIILCILPLSLIG
+880 IIIICVLPLSLIG
-893 VAIGMLLTGFDF
+893 IAVGMLLTGFDF

-921 KNVIVLLDEI
+921 KNVIVLIDEI
-931 NIQRRNG
+931 NVQHRSG
-938 IAPYTAIIEATVSR
+938 IDLYTSIIEATVSR

-964 LGMVP
+964 FGMVP
-969 LLFDIAFGGMAAT
+969 LLFDVAFGGMAAT

-991 LLTLFV
+991 GLTLFV
-997 TPALYA
+997 TPALYS
-1003 MFYKIKSNSKY
+1003 MFYKVKGR
-1014 ASYEKN
+1014 

>member
-6 YFLQKKAVTI
+6 YFLQKKSVTV

-27 FSYIKMGKLEDAPFT
+27 FSYVKMGKLEDAPFT

-57 SEVQSQVTDVL
+57 SEVQSQVTDIL

-82 TENRTGLSK
+82 TENRAGLSK

-115 VNDVQSKLP
+115 VNDVQEKLP
-124 AGAGPSVVNDDFGD
+124 AGAGKSVVNDDFGD
-138 VLGVFYGLTGKS
+138 VLGVFYGLTGNG

-160 KIIKNELLKI
+160 KKIKNELLKI

-175 IEIYG
+175 VEIYG
-180 IQTPTIDVS
+180 TQTPTIDVS
-189 VSPSVMA
+189 VSPSIMA
-196 QSGITTSDIARAFE
+196 QSGITTADIARAFE
-210 AQNKVVDAGGIDAG
+210 AQNKVVDAGSIDAG
-224 QNRLRIESTGNFYS
+224 QNRVRIESTGNFYS
-238 LDDIRNLTI
+238 LEDIRNLTI
-247 VSRSGEH
+247 VSRTGEH
-254 FRLADIAQIEE
+254 FRLADIADIKE
-265 SYQTPASNLM
+265 SYQTPASNMM
-275 RIDGNP
+275 RINGCP

-301 VKKRIDELSQSMPEG
+301 VKERIGQLSQSIPEG
-316 YELTSIYDQG
+316 YELSTIYDQG
-326 YESAVANQGFVLNL
+326 YESAVANEGFILNL

-347 IAILLF
+347 VAILLF
-353 FIGFKNG
+353 FIGIKNG
-360 TLIGSGLIFSIF
+360 ILIGSGLIFSIF
-372 ATLIVMMACGIALQ
+372 ATLIVMMTCGIALQ
-386 RMSLVAII
+386 RMSLAAII

-408 DSALINMERGM
+408 DSALINMEKGM

-425 MQACSTTALPLLA
+425 MRACSSTALPLLA

-469 VSLMFSWVFALT
+469 VSLMFSWIFALT

-501 ALFDGKYYNRFRNA
+501 TLFSGKYYNRFRGA
-515 LHWVLRHRSVTI
+515 LRWVLRHRAATLA
-527 GSLAIM
+527 SLVIM
-533 LILSAWSF
+533 LVLSAWSF
-541 KFIPK
+541 KYIPK
-546 VFVPALEK
+546 VFVPALDK
-554 QYFTVDMWL
+554 QYFTLDMWL

-572 DRMASSLAD
+572 DQMAGEMAD
-581 YIRGHEETEM
+581 YIRSHEETEM

-624 TSKDSK
+624 TSQGSRS
-630 ELHALLQD
+630 LHKLLQD
-638 SIRQK
+638 SIRTK
-643 YPEALIK
+643 YPEPLIK

-673 AVLDSLAGKAIE
+673 AVLDSLAGIAID

-698 EWGNMSLMI
+698 EWGNMTMMI
-707 RPVYD
+707 SPVYD
-712 PVKAGALGITKAQM
+712 PVKAGALGITKEQM

-732 ISDGT
+732 INDGT
-737 PVGIYRD
+737 TVGIYRD
-744 NEKKVPVLLKSEGV
+744 NEKKVPVLLKSEGT
-758 HITDERSLGDFSVW
+758 HITDTRSLGDFSVW
-772 NGEHSAPLSQVTEKI
+772 NGEHSAPLSQATKRIDAV
-787 ETTWEFPQIRTYNR
+787 WEFPQIRTYNR

-809 GVKPG
+809 GVAPG

-824 RKEIEEIELPEGYT
+824 RDEIEAIALPEGYT
-838 FFWDAQYK
+838 FFWDSQYK

-857 FFPLAFLMLIVI
+857 FFPLAFLALVVI
-869 LVALFS
+869 LVALFG
-875 NFRQP
+875 NFRDP
-880 VIILCILPLSLIG
+880 AIILCVLPLSLIG
-893 VAIGMLLTGFDF
+893 VAVGMLLTGFEF

-931 NIQRRNG
+931 NIQRREG
-938 IAPYTAIIEATVSR
+938 ILPYTAVIEATVSR

-997 TPALYA
+997 TPALYTL
-1003 MFYKIKSNSKY
+1003 FYTIKAVS
-1014 ASYEKN
+1014 

>member
-6 YFLQKKAVTI
+6 YFLSKKPVTI
-16 LLLVLILAGGL
+16 LLLVLVLAGGL
-27 FSYIKMGKLEDAPFT
+27 LAYVKMGKLEDAPFT

-68 EESIQSLGELYYLK
+68 EESIQALGELYYLK
-82 TENRTGLSK
+82 TENRAGLSK
-91 ITVYVKKEI
+91 ITVYVKKET

-115 VNDVQSKLP
+115 VSDVQSKLP
-124 AGAGPSVVNDDFGD
+124 EGAGPSVVNDDFGD
-138 VLGVFYGLTGKS
+138 VLGVFYGLTGS
-150 HTYRELEDEA
+150 GHSYRELEDEA
-160 KIIKNELLKI
+160 KLIKNEILKV

-175 IEIYG
+175 VEIYG
-180 IQTPTIDVS
+180 TQTPTIDIS

-196 QSGITTSDIARAFE
+196 RSGITMADIARAFE
-210 AQNKVVDAGGIDAG
+210 AQNKVVDAGGIDVG
-224 QNRLRIESTGNFYS
+224 SNRLRIESTGNFYS

-247 VSRSGEH
+247 VSRTGEH
-254 FRLADIAQIEE
+254 FRLADITRIEE

-275 RIDGNP
+275 RINGQP
-281 AIGIAIST
+281 AVGIAIST

-296 DMAEA
+296 DMAAA
-301 VKKRIDELSQSMPEG
+301 VKESLQQMSGSMPEG
-316 YELTSIYDQG
+316 FELVTLYDQG
-326 YESAVANQGFVLNL
+326 YESAVANQGFILNL

-347 IAILLF
+347 VAILLF

-360 TLIGSGLIFSIF
+360 LLIGSGLVFSIF
-372 ATLIVMMACGIALQ
+372 ATLIVMLCTDIALQ
-386 RMSLVAII
+386 RMSLAAII

-408 DSALINMERGM
+408 DSALVNMQRGM

-425 MQACSTTALPLLA
+425 MRACSSTALPLLA

-443 ILTFLPIYYSP
+443 ILTFLPIYFSP
-454 HITGELLSSLVVVIG
+454 HITGELLSSLVIVIG

-486 IQEFVRRPRPEELKA
+486 IQEFVRRPRPEELKS
-501 ALFDGKYYNRFRNA
+501 ALFDGKYYNMFRRSLRWGIKHRYA
-515 LHWVLRHRSVTI
+515 TIACMVLLLV
-527 GSLAIM
+527 
-533 LILSAWSF
+533 LSAWSF

-546 VFVPALEK
+546 VFVPALDK
-554 QYFTVDMWL
+554 QYFTVDVWL
-563 PEGTNINET
+563 PEGSNIDET
-572 DRMASSLAD
+572 GKLAEEMAE
-581 YIRGHEETEM
+581 YIRTHGEAEM
-591 VSTYIGRTPPR
+591 VSTFIGRTPPR
-602 YYLSNVSFGPQS
+602 YYLSNVAFGPQS
-614 NYAQI
+614 NYTQL
-619 LVKCK
+619 LVKCH
-624 TSKDSK
+624 TSEESRR
-630 ELHALLQD
+630 LNAALQD
-638 SIRQK
+638 SIRLK
-643 YPEALIK
+643 FPGPLIK

-673 AVLDSLAGKAIE
+673 AVLDSLVGQAIE

-698 EWGNMSLMI
+698 EWGNMALML

-712 PVKAGALGITKAQM
+712 PVKAGELGITKAQM

-732 ISDGT
+732 ISDGV

-744 NEKKVPVLLKSEGV
+744 NEKKVPVLLKSERYD
-758 HITDERSLGDFSVW
+758 ITDAASLGNFSVW
-772 NGEHSAPLSQVTEKI
+772 NGERSAPLSQVTERI
-787 ETTWEFPQIRTYNR
+787 ETTWEFPQMRTYNR

-824 RKEIEEIELPEGYT
+824 RSEIEAMPLPPGYT
-838 FFWDAQYK
+838 FFWDSQYK
-846 DQGEAMQAIAK
+846 DQGEAMEAIAK
-857 FFPLAFLMLIVI
+857 YFPLAFLMLIVI
-869 LVALFS
+869 LVALFG

-880 VIILCILPLSLIG
+880 IIILCILPLSLIG
-893 VAIGMLLTGFDF
+893 VAVGMLLTGFDF

-921 KNVIVLLDEI
+921 KNVIVLIDEI
-931 NIQRRNG
+931 NIQRREG
-938 IAPYTAIIEATVSR
+938 VPAYTAVIESTVSR

-997 TPALYA
+997 TPALYIL
-1003 MFYKIKSNSKY
+1003 FYRIKINK
-1014 ASYEKN
+1014 

>member
-6 YFLQKKAVTI
+6 YFLSKKPVTI
-16 LLLVLILAGGL
+16 LLLVLVLAGGL
-27 FSYIKMGKLEDAPFT
+27 LAYVKMGKLEDAPFT

-68 EESIQSLGELYYLK
+68 EESIQALGELYYLK
-82 TENRTGLSK
+82 TENRAGLSK
-91 ITVYVKKEI
+91 ITVYVKKET

-115 VNDVQSKLP
+115 VSDVQSKLP
-124 AGAGPSVVNDDFGD
+124 EGAGPSVVNDDFGD
-138 VLGVFYGLTGKS
+138 VLGVFYGLTGS
-150 HTYRELEDEA
+150 GHSYRELEDEA
-160 KIIKNELLKI
+160 KLIKNEILKV

-175 IEIYG
+175 VEIYG
-180 IQTPTIDVS
+180 TQTPTIDIS

-196 QSGITTSDIARAFE
+196 RSGITMADIARAFE
-210 AQNKVVDAGGIDAG
+210 AQNKVVDAGGIDVG
-224 QNRLRIESTGNFYS
+224 SNRLRIESTGNFYS

-247 VSRSGEH
+247 VSRTGEH
-254 FRLADIAQIEE
+254 FRLADITRIEE

-275 RIDGNP
+275 RINGQP
-281 AIGIAIST
+281 AVGIAIST

-296 DMAEA
+296 DMAAA
-301 VKKRIDELSQSMPEG
+301 VKESLQQMSGSMPEG
-316 YELTSIYDQG
+316 FELVTLYDQG
-326 YESAVANQGFVLNL
+326 YESAVANQGFILNL

-347 IAILLF
+347 VAILLF

-360 TLIGSGLIFSIF
+360 LLIGSGLVFSIF
-372 ATLIVMMACGIALQ
+372 ATLIVMLCTDIALQ
-386 RMSLVAII
+386 RMSLAAII

-408 DSALINMERGM
+408 DSALVNMQRGM

-425 MQACSTTALPLLA
+425 MRACSSTALPLLA

-443 ILTFLPIYYSP
+443 ILTFLPIYFSP
-454 HITGELLSSLVVVIG
+454 HITGELLSSLVIVIG

-486 IQEFVRRPRPEELKA
+486 IQEFVRRPRPEELKS
-501 ALFDGKYYNRFRNA
+501 ALFDGKYYNMFRRS
-515 LHWVLRHRSVTI
+515 LHWVIKHRYATI
-527 GSLAIM
+527 ACMVL
-533 LILSAWSF
+533 LLVLSAWSF

-546 VFVPALEK
+546 VFVPALDK
-554 QYFTVDMWL
+554 QYFTVDVWL
-563 PEGTNINET
+563 PEGSNIDET
-572 DRMASSLAD
+572 GKLAEEMAE
-581 YIRGHEETEM
+581 YIRTHGEAEM
-591 VSTYIGRTPPR
+591 VSTFIGRTPPR
-602 YYLSNVSFGPQS
+602 YYLSNVAFGPQS
-614 NYAQI
+614 NYTQL
-619 LVKCK
+619 LVKCH
-624 TSKDSK
+624 TSEESRR
-630 ELHALLQD
+630 LNAALQD
-638 SIRQK
+638 SIRLK
-643 YPEALIK
+643 FPGPLIK

-673 AVLDSLAGKAIE
+673 AVLDSLVGQAIE

-698 EWGNMSLMI
+698 EWGNMALML

-712 PVKAGALGITKAQM
+712 PVKAGELGITKAQM

-732 ISDGT
+732 ISDGV

-744 NEKKVPVLLKSEGV
+744 NEKKVPVLLKSEGYD
-758 HITDERSLGDFSVW
+758 ITDAASLGNFSVW
-772 NGEHSAPLSQVTEKI
+772 NGERSAPLSQVTERI
-787 ETTWEFPQIRTYNR
+787 ETTWEFPQMRTYNR

-824 RKEIEEIELPEGYT
+824 RSEIEAMPLPPGYT
-838 FFWDAQYK
+838 FFWDSQYK
-846 DQGEAMQAIAK
+846 DQGEAMEAIAK
-857 FFPLAFLMLIVI
+857 YFPLAFLMLIVI
-869 LVALFS
+869 LVALFG

-880 VIILCILPLSLIG
+880 IIILCILPLSLIG
-893 VAIGMLLTGFDF
+893 VAVGMLLTGFDF

-921 KNVIVLLDEI
+921 KNVIVLIDEI
-931 NIQRRNG
+931 NIQSREG
-938 IAPYTAIIEATVSR
+938 VPAYTAVIESTVSR

-997 TPALYA
+997 TPALYIL
-1003 MFYKIKSNSKY
+1003 FYRIKINK
-1014 ASYEKN
+1014 

>member
-6 YFLQKKAVTI
+6 YFLQKKQVTI
-16 LLLVLILAGGL
+16 LLMILVIAGGL
-27 FSYIKMGKLEDAPFT
+27 FSYVKMGKLEDAPFT

-57 SEVQSQVTDVL
+57 AEVQSQVTDIL

-82 TENRTGLSK
+82 TENRAGLSK

-138 VLGVFYGLTGKS
+138 VLGVFYGLTAEGR
-150 HTYRELEDEA
+150 TYRELEDQA
-160 KIIKNELLKI
+160 KLIKNELLKV

-175 IEIYG
+175 VEIYG
-180 IQTPTIDVS
+180 TQTPTIDVS

-196 QSGITTSDIARAFE
+196 RSGITTADIARAFE
-210 AQNKVVDAGGIDAG
+210 GQNKVVDAGGVDAG
-224 QNRLRIESTGNFYS
+224 PNRIRIESTGNFYS

-254 FRLADIAQIEE
+254 FRLADIATIEE
-265 SYQTPASNLM
+265 SYQTPSTNLM
-275 RIDGNP
+275 RINGQQ
-281 AIGIAIST
+281 AVGIAIST

-296 DMAEA
+296 DMAAA
-301 VKKRIDELSQSMPEG
+301 VKLKVNQLAESMPQG
-316 YELTSIYDQG
+316 FELASIYDQG
-326 YESAVANQGFVLNL
+326 YESDVANQGFILNL
-340 IISVLTV
+340 IISVVTV
-347 IAILLF
+347 VAILLF

-360 TLIGSGLIFSIF
+360 MLIGSGLIFSIF
-372 ATLIVMMACGIALQ
+372 ATLIVMLSTGIALQ
-386 RMSLVAII
+386 RMSLAAII
-394 IAMGMLVDNAIVVS
+394 IAMGMLVDNAIVVF
-408 DSALINMERGM
+408 DSALVNMQRGM

-425 MQACSTTALPLLA
+425 MRACSSTALPLLA
-438 ATVIA
+438 ATIIA

-454 HITGELLSSLVVVIG
+454 HITGELLSSLVIVIG

-481 QTPFF
+481 QNPFF
-486 IQEFVRRPRPEELKA
+486 IQEYVRRPRPEELTA
-501 ALFDGKYYNRFRNA
+501 ELFSGKYYNHFRNS
-515 LHWVLRHRSVTI
+515 LHWVIRHRYLAI
-527 GSLAIM
+527 GSLVVM
-533 LILSAWSF
+533 LVLSAWSF

-546 VFVPALEK
+546 VFVPALDK
-554 QYFTVDMWL
+554 QYFSVDVWL
-563 PEGTNINET
+563 PEGTNIHET
-572 DRMASSLAD
+572 DKLVGKMAD
-581 YIRGHEETEM
+581 YIQQQPETEM

-602 YYLSNVSFGPQS
+602 YYLSNIAFGPQS
-614 NYAQI
+614 NYAQL
-619 LVKCK
+619 LVKCH
-624 TSKDSK
+624 TSKESRQ
-630 ELHALLQD
+630 LNALLQD
-638 SIRQK
+638 SIRLK
-643 YPEALIK
+643 YPEPLIK
-650 VNKFELSPLT
+650 VNKFELSPLS
-660 EAVIEARFLGPDP
+660 EAMIEARFLGPDP
-673 AVLDSLAGKAIE
+673 AVLDSLVNEATE

-698 EWGNMSLMI
+698 EWGNMALML
-707 RPVYD
+707 RPVFD
-712 PVKAGALGITKAQM
+712 PVKAGELGITKAQM

-744 NEKKVPVLLKSEGV
+744 NEKKVPVLLKSEGYD
-758 HITDERSLGDFSVW
+758 ITDEHSLGNFYVW
-772 NGEHSAPLSQVTEKI
+772 NGERSAPLSQVTERI

-809 GVKPG
+809 GVQPG

-824 RKEIEEIELPEGYT
+824 RQEIEQMKLPEGYT
-838 FFWDAQYK
+838 FFWDSQFK
-846 DQGEAMQAIAK
+846 DQGEAIQAVAK
-857 FFPLAFLMLIVI
+857 YFPLAFLALVVI
-869 LVALFS
+869 LVALFG

-880 VIILCILPLSLIG
+880 IIILCVLPLSLIG

-921 KNVIVLLDEI
+921 KNVIVLIDEI
-931 NIQRRNG
+931 NIQRRDG
-938 IAPYTAIIEATVSR
+938 VLPYTAVVEATVSR

-964 LGMVP
+964 LGMIP

-997 TPALYA
+997 TPALYVL
-1003 MFYKIKSNSKY
+1003 FYKIKIK
-1014 ASYEKN
+1014 

>member
-6 YFLQKKAVTI
+6 YFLSKKPVTI
-16 LLLVLILAGGL
+16 LLLVLVLAGGL
-27 FSYIKMGKLEDAPFT
+27 LAYVKMGKLEDAPFT

-68 EESIQSLGELYYLK
+68 EESIQALGELYYLK
-82 TENRTGLSK
+82 TENRAGLSK
-91 ITVYVKKEI
+91 ITVYVKKET

-115 VNDVQSKLP
+115 VSDVQSKLP
-124 AGAGPSVVNDDFGD
+124 EGAGPSVVNDDFGD
-138 VLGVFYGLTGKS
+138 VLGVFYGLTGS
-150 HTYRELEDEA
+150 GHSYRELEDEA
-160 KIIKNELLKI
+160 KLIKNEILKV

-175 IEIYG
+175 VEIYG
-180 IQTPTIDVS
+180 TQTPTIDIS

-196 QSGITTSDIARAFE
+196 RSGITMADIARAFE
-210 AQNKVVDAGGIDAG
+210 AQNKVVDAGGIDVG
-224 QNRLRIESTGNFYS
+224 SNRLRIESTGNFYS

-247 VSRSGEH
+247 VSRTGEH
-254 FRLADIAQIEE
+254 FRLADITRIEE

-275 RIDGNP
+275 RINGQP
-281 AIGIAIST
+281 AVGIAIST

-296 DMAEA
+296 DMAAA
-301 VKKRIDELSQSMPEG
+301 VKESLQQMSGSMPEG
-316 YELTSIYDQG
+316 FELVTLYDQG
-326 YESAVANQGFVLNL
+326 YESAVANQGFILNL

-347 IAILLF
+347 VAILLF

-360 TLIGSGLIFSIF
+360 LLIGSGLVFSIF
-372 ATLIVMMACGIALQ
+372 ATLIVMLCTDIALQ
-386 RMSLVAII
+386 RMSLAAII

-408 DSALINMERGM
+408 DSALVNMQRGM

-425 MQACSTTALPLLA
+425 MRACSSTALPLLA

-443 ILTFLPIYYSP
+443 ILTFLPIHFSP
-454 HITGELLSSLVVVIG
+454 HITGELLSSLVIVIG

-486 IQEFVRRPRPEELKA
+486 IQEFVRRPRPEELKS
-501 ALFDGKYYNRFRNA
+501 ALFDGKYYNMFRRS
-515 LHWVLRHRSVTI
+515 LRWVIKHRYATI
-527 GSLAIM
+527 ACMVL
-533 LILSAWSF
+533 LLVLSAWSF

-546 VFVPALEK
+546 VFVPALDK
-554 QYFTVDMWL
+554 QYFTVDVWL
-563 PEGTNINET
+563 PEGSNIDET
-572 DRMASSLAD
+572 GKLAEEMAE
-581 YIRGHEETEM
+581 YIRTHGEAEM
-591 VSTYIGRTPPR
+591 VSTFIGRTPPR
-602 YYLSNVSFGPQS
+602 YYLSNVAFGPQS
-614 NYAQI
+614 NYTQL
-619 LVKCK
+619 LVKCH
-624 TSKDSK
+624 TSEESRR
-630 ELHALLQD
+630 LNAALQD
-638 SIRQK
+638 SIRLK
-643 YPEALIK
+643 FPGPLIK

-673 AVLDSLAGKAIE
+673 AVLDSLVGQAIE

-698 EWGNMSLMI
+698 EWGNMALML

-712 PVKAGALGITKAQM
+712 PVKAGELGITKAQM

-732 ISDGT
+732 ISDGV

-744 NEKKVPVLLKSEGV
+744 NEKKVPVLLKSERYD
-758 HITDERSLGDFSVW
+758 ITDAASLGNFSVW
-772 NGEHSAPLSQVTEKI
+772 NGERSAPLSQVTERI
-787 ETTWEFPQIRTYNR
+787 ETTWEFPQMRTYNR

-824 RKEIEEIELPEGYT
+824 RSEIEAMPLPPGYT
-838 FFWDAQYK
+838 FFWDSQYK
-846 DQGEAMQAIAK
+846 DQGEAMEAIAK
-857 FFPLAFLMLIVI
+857 YFPLAFLMLIVI
-869 LVALFS
+869 LVALFG

-880 VIILCILPLSLIG
+880 IIILCILPLSLIG
-893 VAIGMLLTGFDF
+893 VAVGMLLTGFDF

-921 KNVIVLLDEI
+921 KNVIVLIDEI
-931 NIQRRNG
+931 NIQRREG
-938 IAPYTAIIEATVSR
+938 VPAYTAVIESTVSR

-997 TPALYA
+997 TPALYIL
-1003 MFYKIKSNSKY
+1003 FYRIKINK
-1014 ASYEKN
+1014 